1 MDLKERIKV
10 ALGITEEA
18 TEVKLAFQAKLVDGT
33 IITSEADE
41 MAVGVMVS
49 ILSEDGET
57 TPMPEGTYELEDG
70 TKFTV
75 DAEGM
80 VAEIADVEE
89 EVDAD
94 HKDDEEY
101 KDEKE
106 EMSIEDKE
114 AALFAEVGTVVKE
127 LLEEVRNDIARL
139 SGELD
144 ELRGENLAKDEN
156 LAELQ
161 EENTN
166 LAAQVKELNEA
177 PATESVNLSKF
188 AENKKVEL
196 SADEYNKLT
205 PKQKYLHNLNKLK

>member
-10 ALGITEEA
+10 ALGINEEA

-41 MAVGVMVS
+41 MAVGVLVS

-89 EVDAD
+89 EVDAED
-94 HKDDEEY
+94 KAEEEY
-101 KDEKE
+101 KEEKE

-127 LLEEVRNDIARL
+127 LLEEVRNDISRL
-139 SGELD
+139 SSELD
-144 ELRGENLAKDEN
+144 ELRGESLAKDEN
-156 LAELQ
+156 IAELQ

-166 LAAQVKELNEA
+166 LESQVKELNEA
-177 PATESVNLSKF
+177 PATDSVNLSKF

-196 SADEYNKLT
+196 SVDDYNKLT
-205 PKQKYLHNLNKLK
+205 PKQKYLHNLNKIK

>member
-10 ALGITEEA
+10 ALGINEEA

-41 MAVGVMVS
+41 MAVGVLVS

-75 DAEGM
+75 DAEGL
-80 VAEIADVEE
+80 VSEIADVEE
-89 EVDAD
+89 EVDAED
-94 HKDDEEY
+94 KDEEDY
-101 KDEKE
+101 KEEKE

-127 LLEEVRNDIARL
+127 LLEEVRNDISRL
-139 SGELD
+139 SSELD
-144 ELRGENLAKDEN
+144 ELRGESLAKDEN
-156 LAELQ
+156 IAELQ

-166 LAAQVKELNEA
+166 LESQVKELNEA
-177 PATESVNLSKF
+177 PATDSVNLSKF
-188 AENKKVEL
+188 AETKKVEL
-196 SADEYNKLT
+196 STDDYNKLT
-205 PKQKYLHNLNKLK
+205 PKQKYLHNLNKIK

>member
-10 ALGITEEA
+10 ALGINEEA

-41 MAVGVMVS
+41 MAVGVLVS

-89 EVDAD
+89 EVDAED
-94 HKDDEEY
+94 KDEEDY
-101 KDEKE
+101 KEEKE

-127 LLEEVRNDIARL
+127 LLEEVRNDISRL
-139 SGELD
+139 SSELD
-144 ELRGENLAKDEN
+144 ELRGESLAKDEN
-156 LAELQ
+156 IAELQ

-166 LAAQVKELNEA
+166 LESQVKELNEA
-177 PATESVNLSKF
+177 PATDSVNLSKF

-196 SADEYNKLT
+196 SVDDYNKLT
-205 PKQKYLHNLNKLK
+205 PKQKYLHNLNKIK

>member
-10 ALGITEEA
+10 ALGINEEA
-18 TEVKLAFQAKLVDGT
+18 TEVNLAFQAKLVDGT

-80 VAEIADVEE
+80 VAEIAEGEE
-89 EVDAD
+89 EVEAED
-94 HKDDEEY
+94 KDDEDY
-101 KDEKE
+101 KEEKE
-106 EMSIEDKE
+106 KMSIEDKE

-139 SGELD
+139 SSELD

-196 SADEYNKLT
+196 SADDYNKLT

>member
-10 ALGITEEA
+10 ALGINEEA

-41 MAVGVMVS
+41 MAVGVLVS

-89 EVDAD
+89 EVDAED
-94 HKDDEEY
+94 KDEEDY
-101 KDEKE
+101 KEEKE

-127 LLEEVRNDIARL
+127 LLEEVRNDISRL
-139 SGELD
+139 SSELD
-144 ELRGENLAKDEN
+144 ELRGESLAKDEN
-156 LAELQ
+156 IAELQ

-166 LAAQVKELNEA
+166 LESQVKELNEA
-177 PATESVNLSKF
+177 PATDSVNLSKF

-196 SADEYNKLT
+196 STDDYNKLT
-205 PKQKYLHNLNKLK
+205 PKQKYLHNLNKIK

>member
-10 ALGITEEA
+10 ALGINEEA

-41 MAVGVMVS
+41 MAVGVLVS

-75 DAEGM
+75 DAEGL
-80 VAEIADVEE
+80 VSEIADVEE
-89 EVDAD
+89 EVDAED
-94 HKDDEEY
+94 KDEEDY
-101 KDEKE
+101 KEEKE

-127 LLEEVRNDIARL
+127 LLEEVRNDISRL
-139 SGELD
+139 SSELD
-144 ELRGENLAKDEN
+144 ELRGESLAKDEN
-156 LAELQ
+156 IAELQ

-166 LAAQVKELNEA
+166 LESQVKELNEA
-177 PATESVNLSKF
+177 PATDSVNLSKF

-196 SADEYNKLT
+196 SVDDYNKLT
-205 PKQKYLHNLNKLK
+205 PKQKYLHNLNKIK

>member
-196 SADEYNKLT
+196 SADDYNKLT

>member
-10 ALGITEEA
+10 ALGINEEA

-41 MAVGVMVS
+41 MAVGVLVS
-49 ILSEDGET
+49 ILTEDGET

-89 EVDAD
+89 EVDAED
-94 HKDDEEY
+94 KDEEAY
-101 KDEKE
+101 KEEKE

-114 AALFAEVGTVVKE
+114 AALFAAD
-127 LLEEVRNDIARL
+127 LFRMYSRF
-139 SGELD
+139 
-144 ELRGENLAKDEN
+144 
-156 LAELQ
+156 AELNGWSREVIASNGTGIGGFKEIIFFQ
-161 EENTN
+161 E
-166 LAAQVKELNEA
+166 LCLVIFFLLV
-177 PATESVNLSKF
+177 PKF
-188 AENKKVEL
+188 LKLLIERMKV
-196 SADEYNKLT
+196 SI
-205 PKQKYLHNLNKLK
+205 LKCTICYFFN

>member
-33 IITSEADE
+33 IITSEADD

-127 LLEEVRNDIARL
+127 LLEEVRNDITRL

>member
-33 IITSEADE
+33 IITSEADD